1 MPADVTIN
9 VTANT
14 ADAEQK
20 LRKVGDQLKGAAQ
33 GAGLFPAAVGQG
45 DVGHAA
51 DLVLD
56 VPDRFAVAGEVD
68 VLHGWYLHFKKPGS
82 ALPGLIQIYSL

>member
-33 GAGLFPAAVGQG
+33 GGTAPTAAANPAVSPVTPPPTATSVVCLSQP
-45 DVGHAA
+45 APTISA
-51 DLVLD
+51 IRSA
-56 VPDRFAVAGEVD
+56 PISE
-68 VLHGWYLHFKKPGS
+68 GS
-82 ALPGLIQIYSL
+82 L